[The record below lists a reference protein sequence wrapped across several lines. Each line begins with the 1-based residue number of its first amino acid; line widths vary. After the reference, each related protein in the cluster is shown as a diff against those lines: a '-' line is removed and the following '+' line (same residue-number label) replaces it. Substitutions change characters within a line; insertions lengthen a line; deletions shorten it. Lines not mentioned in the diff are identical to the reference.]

1 MLVSNVDFL
10 ITFKCPAKCKH
21 CSYKAGPERKG
32 FIKPNKTSQYLEELT
47 KMNPLQSVWVH
58 GGEPFLY
65 FEYLEKIVKEA
76 KQREIPNRGVIT
88 NSFWAKNEDIAR
100 KKLKR
105 LKEVGLKK
113 ITFSFDGFHQEF
125 IPLEYVK
132 NAIKSAVALGFE
144 TVYVDSYFVE
154 SLDSDNE
161 YNQTT
166 KENLKNLGEMEGI
179 NYHQMIMSLEG
190 RGAELSEYMNPSM
203 ENSVGKCPVPF
214 WIDGNLQNPETIEI
228 DWEGNV
234 TLCPGI
240 CIGNTNI
247 QSLTNIIKN
256 YNIENHPI
264 LSIVWKEGPIGLLK
278 IAEENGFKQN
288 QRYINECHLCYEL
301 RKFLQPIYPYS
312 LAPKECY

>member
-1 MLVSNVDFL
+1 MLVKSVDFL

-21 CSYKAGPERKG
+21 CSYKAGPERRG
-32 FIKPNKTSQYLEELT
+32 FIKPKKSSQYLKELV
-47 KMNPLQSVWVH
+47 KMDPLQSVWIH

-65 FEYLEKIVKEA
+65 FEYLEKILTEA
-76 KQREIPNRGVIT
+76 KQKEIPKRGLIT
-88 NSFWAKNEDIAR
+88 NCFWAKNEKIAAL
-100 KKLKR
+100 KLKR
-105 LKEVGLKK
+105 LKEAGLTTM
-113 ITFSFDGFHQEF
+113 TFSFDCFHQEF
-125 IPLEYVK
+125 IPLDCVK
-132 NAIKSAVALGFE
+132 NALKAAVALGFE
-144 TVYVDSYFVE
+144 AIYLDSYFVE
-154 SLDSDNE
+154 SLDSVNDFNRV
-161 YNQTT
+161 T
-166 KENLKNLGEMEGI
+166 KENLKNLGELKGI

-190 RGAELSEYMNPSM
+190 RGADLSDYINPSK
-203 ENSVGKCPVPF
+203 EIPSGKCPVPF
-214 WIDGNLQNPETIEI
+214 WIDGDFQNPETIEI
-228 DWEGNV
+228 DCEGNV

-278 IAEENGFKQN
+278 IAEEHGFKLDQK
-288 QRYINECHLCYEL
+288 YKNECHLCYKL